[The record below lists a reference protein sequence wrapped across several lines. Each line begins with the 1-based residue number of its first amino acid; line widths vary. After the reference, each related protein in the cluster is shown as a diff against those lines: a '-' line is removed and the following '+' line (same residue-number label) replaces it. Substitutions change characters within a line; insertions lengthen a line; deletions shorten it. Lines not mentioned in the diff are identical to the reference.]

1 MIHPEKTGCNG
12 PGKCLIKPVNIF
24 DTIKMV
30 LNASVG
36 LYQHVFIYSSTCW
49 SLAGAIDKIEFI
61 IVDLLLSL
69 EIVDSIFYIFVL
81 S

>member
-1 MIHPEKTGCNG
+1 
-12 PGKCLIKPVNIF
+12 
-24 DTIKMV
+24 MV

-36 LYQHVFIYSSTCW
+36 LYQHVFIYSSMCW